1 MAVALEAAPAS
12 ASEVGDTVPVLAAEQ
27 ETDQPEQNAQLEVDD
42 VAAEEDVE
50 KRSPTPTLVGEIP
63 QHGANLELDAD
74 LQAGTSASGAL
85 GGASAG
91 EHDVEKGQEKKD
103 VKLKVEPPSTST
115 PPKKKK
121 RKR

>member
-1 MAVALEAAPAS
+1 M
-12 ASEVGDTVPVLAAEQ
+12 
-27 ETDQPEQNAQLEVDD
+27 
-42 VAAEEDVE
+42 EEDVE
-50 KRSPTPTLVGEIP
+50 EGSPTPTLVGETP
-63 QHGANLELDAD
+63 QQGAKRELEPD

-91 EHDVEKGQEKKD
+91 EHDVGKGQEKKE
-103 VKLKVEPPSTST
+103 VKVKVEPTSTST